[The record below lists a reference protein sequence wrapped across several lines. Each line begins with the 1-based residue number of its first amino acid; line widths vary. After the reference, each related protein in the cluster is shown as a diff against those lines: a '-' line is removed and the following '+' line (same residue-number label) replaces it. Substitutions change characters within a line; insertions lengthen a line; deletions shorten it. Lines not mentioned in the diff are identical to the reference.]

1 MTTAA
6 NLYQRMGIARLQELA
21 ATEGEHQDEA
31 ARAYV
36 ARLADMELERRL
48 WMRHNRPGWHP
59 SSPGFGDGTGK
70 STVRADPLAEEY
82 DRGNIVDS
90 YWHNR
95 AERSLGKLPERR
107 LAALMIQTAKADHRT
122 RGPLSA
128 KYDEIAAHLGMVL
141 QYLGWP
147 AVDPLPPTV
156 TVEWQEDDSGKR
168 VRVETKTP
176 AFRNGQA
183 IKRAAWEA
191 RMELV
196 LQAKVGV
203 V

>member
-1 MTTAA
+1 MTAQTSI
-6 NLYQRMGIARLQELA
+6 YQRMAIARLQELA

-36 ARLADMELERRL
+36 DRLADMELERRL
-48 WMRHNRPGWHP
+48 WMRHQRPGWHP

-82 DRGNIVDS
+82 DRGNIIDS

-95 AERSLGKLPERR
+95 AQRSLARLPERR
-107 LAALMIQTAKADHRT
+107 LAALMIQTAKSDHRT
-122 RGPLSA
+122 SGPFSA
-128 KYDEIAAHLGMVL
+128 THDQIAASAGHYL
-141 QYLGWP
+141 QLLGWAP
-147 AVDPLPPTV
+147 GAKALG
-156 TVEWQEDDSGKR
+156 WYAK
-168 VRVETKTP
+168 
-176 AFRNGQA
+176 GQA

-191 RMELV
+191 RAEMIM
-196 LQAKVGV
+196 QAKVGV

>member
-1 MTTAA
+1 MTAQTSI
-6 NLYQRMGIARLQELA
+6 YHRMAIARLQELA

-36 ARLADMELERRL
+36 DRLADMELERRL
-48 WMRHNRPGWHP
+48 VMRHNRPGWHP

-95 AERSLGKLPERR
+95 AERAFNALPVRQC
-107 LAALMIQTAKADHRT
+107 AALMLQTAKTDPQT
-122 RGPLSA
+122 TGPFAAS
-128 KYDEIAAHLGMVL
+128 YDQIAHSIGHFL
-141 QYLGWP
+141 QSLGWAPGGP
-147 AVDPLPPTV
+147 AGHTFDCVDDGGSV
-156 TVEWQEDDSGKR
+156 RKR
-168 VRVETKTP
+168 TAHHVPSFK
-176 AFRNGQA
+176 NGQA
-183 IKRAAWEA
+183 IKWAAREGRVA
-191 RMELV
+191 LLM
-196 LQAKVGV
+196 QAKVGV